1 MTYLLYLQCPMNI
14 CVGDEIVHGRFISGD
29 TRKVQ
34 IMVSIP
40 ITIQTASFVSKCV
53 IWIQDVEL
61 SIVPGSTSMERF
73 LTEKVVCGGE

>member
-1 MTYLLYLQCPMNI
+1 MNI
-14 CVGDEIVHGRFISGD
+14 CVGDEIAHGRFIWGD

-40 ITIQTASFVSKCV
+40 ITIQIAPCVSKCV

-61 SIVPGSTSMERF
+61 SIALER
-73 LTEKVVCGGE
+73 LRQGNYMTEKVVCGGE

>member
-1 MTYLLYLQCPMNI
+1 MNI
-14 CVGDEIVHGRFISGD
+14 CVGDEIAHGRFIWGD

-40 ITIQTASFVSKCV
+40 ITIQIASCVSKCV

-61 SIVPGSTSMERF
+61 STVPGSTSMERF
-73 LTEKVVCGGE
+73 LTEKAVCGGE

>member
-14 CVGDEIVHGRFISGD
+14 CVGDEIVHGRFIWGD

-40 ITIQTASFVSKCV
+40 ITIQIVSCVSKCV
-53 IWIQDVEL
+53 IWIQNVEL
-61 SIVPGSTSMERF
+61 SIVPENMSLGAN